1 MLGRVV
7 VEAAFDRT
15 GRKEISNAA
24 NAINALSLLAI
35 ILVARFGITPVKEF
49 SEHST
54 IFFVPQY
61 VYRLK
66 ILIENYPLLFQ
77 KRAFL

>member
-15 GRKEISNAA
+15 GMKETSNAT
-24 NAINALSLLAI
+24 NVINALSLLAI
-35 ILVARFGITPVKEF
+35 ILVTRFGITPFKEF

-54 IFFVPQY
+54 IFIASKY
-61 VYRLK
+61 VCRLK
-66 ILIENYPLLFQ
+66 ILIENYC
-77 KRAFL
+77 